1 MNLAAE
7 MSSGFSLE
15 RRPAAIAQTLALAR
29 RSAVGT
35 LRQPS
40 MWFPALIF
48 PLLIAAINSAAMGR
62 STSLPGFPPVDSFL
76 QFLLPATL
84 IQGVMFG
91 GVMGGTD
98 VALDIENGF
107 FERLVASPVA
117 RPAILIGRL
126 AGSALLGGLQAI
138 VFVAVFTI
146 FGAHID
152 GGIVAVAVL
161 IVMGM
166 VLALAI
172 GGWAAAMALRT
183 GSQEAVQNS
192 FPLIFILLFISSAF
206 FPTDLMTGWFKAA
219 ATYNPLTYLINGAR
233 ELVIEDFSVA
243 AAAQAVGVATGFAVL
258 SVAFATAQFRRRLGE
273 TA

>member
-7 MSSGFSLE
+7 RSSGLSLE
-15 RRPAAIAQTLALAR
+15 RRPMAIAQTLALAR

-91 GVMGGTD
+91 GVMGGAD

-107 FERLVASPVA
+107 FERLVASPVS
-117 RPAILIGRL
+117 RPAILVGRL

-138 VFVAVFTI
+138 VFIVVFTI

-152 GGIVAVAVL
+152 GGIVAVGVL
-161 IVMGM
+161 VFMGM

-206 FPTDLMTGWFKAA
+206 FPTDLMTGWFKAV
-219 ATYNPLTYLINGAR
+219 ATYNPLTYLIGGAR
-233 ELVIEDFSVA
+233 ELVIEDFSLA
-243 AAAQAVGVATGFAVL
+243 AAAQAIGVAAGLAVL